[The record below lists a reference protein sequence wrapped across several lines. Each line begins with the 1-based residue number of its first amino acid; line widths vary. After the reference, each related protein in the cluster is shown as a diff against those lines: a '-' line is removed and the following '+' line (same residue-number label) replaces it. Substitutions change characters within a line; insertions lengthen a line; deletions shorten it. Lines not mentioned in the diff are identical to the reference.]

1 MTIAW
6 QFTST
11 AFLGLNTPILSIEA
25 DIRAGLPQIQLVGLS
40 ESRGKAIRERVRA
53 ALLNSGFTVPDRRI
67 TINLSP
73 ADLPTDHP
81 GYDLPIALAL
91 LAASNQLP
99 DSIDQTVSQPICALG
114 ELRLDGRVLPVP
126 GLLLTA
132 KSCLE
137 RDQPF
142 ISGADALPALVR
154 GIKHFRLDHLANLKD
169 PAFWSAPSSTFL
181 KPTDQTLGPFEAV
194 NRVAAHR
201 QLQAIRDQPLGKL
214 GLLTAALGG
223 HHLLLCG
230 PPGSGK
236 TMLAQAILPLLPP
249 LTQAH
254 AWKLPVYGQSVLSSR
269 A

>member
-1 MTIAW
+1 MTITW

-11 AFLGLNTPILSIEA
+11 AFLGLNTPVLSIEA

-53 ALLNSGFTVPDRRI
+53 ALLNSGFTVTDRRI

-99 DSIDQTVSQPICALG
+99 DSIDQTVNQPICALG

-137 RDQPF
+137 RGQPL

-169 PAFWSAPSSTFL
+169 PAFWSAPSSASF
-181 KPTDQTLGPFEAV
+181 
-194 NRVAAHR
+194 
-201 QLQAIRDQPLGKL
+201 
-214 GLLTAALGG
+214 
-223 HHLLLCG
+223 
-230 PPGSGK
+230 
-236 TMLAQAILPLLPP
+236 
-249 LTQAH
+249 
-254 AWKLPVYGQSVLSSR
+254 
-269 A
+269 

>member
-1 MTIAW
+1 MTILAIYFNGIFW
-6 QFTST
+6 PEHACSEHR
-11 AFLGLNTPILSIEA
+11 GRHSC
-25 DIRAGLPQIQLVGLS
+25 GLPQIQLVGLS

-99 DSIDQTVSQPICALG
+99 DSIDQTVSQTLCASG

-142 ISGADALPALVR
+142 ISGADACQY
-154 GIKHFRLDHLANLKD
+154 
-169 PAFWSAPSSTFL
+169 W
-181 KPTDQTLGPFEAV
+181 
-194 NRVAAHR
+194 
-201 QLQAIRDQPLGKL
+201 
-214 GLLTAALGG
+214 
-223 HHLLLCG
+223 
-230 PPGSGK
+230 
-236 TMLAQAILPLLPP
+236 
-249 LTQAH
+249 
-254 AWKLPVYGQSVLSSR
+254 
-269 A
+269 